1 MKSIKTILTGA
12 IALTLASQA
21 FADVTV
27 YITGS
32 SAYRAQINVSIA
44 KVLGVSADGT
54 NIQAAYDPGTNSATL
69 ASSNKAVF
77 KGPGTTL
84 GVPGTV
90 TIKTSW
96 SGSAAGIQAV
106 TQPVATSF
114 LADSVT
120 TANAT
125 TTGGQTAV
133 SGGQSVASPATENVN
148 PEIVLSDVDQV
159 ATPFTT
165 GNALDKDTIG
175 IVDFVWCASKAA
187 TTTAPFTGI
196 NNITP
201 QLAQALYGGTG
212 KLAVSLFTGNPA
224 DSSTFVYGIGRNPD
238 SGTRLT
244 AFAESGVGLFSTV
257 QQWSPAITSGNVT
270 ALTLWPQETVNGIL
284 FSTGNSGYSSGGNLR
299 TALQA
304 TTGSVGSGVGSTA
317 LIGYLSNADARSAI
331 TGGTIKE
338 LAYNGVTYGG
348 NTNLI
353 KEGQYT
359 FWSYEWFMFLQSL
372 TGDKATVATS
382 LRNQAKTDAPIKL
395 TDMHVSRQTDG
406 GVVTP

>member
-1 MKSIKTILTGA
+1 MKSLKTILTGA
-12 IALTLASQA
+12 IAMTLASQA

-44 KVLGVSADGT
+44 KILGVSADGT
-54 NIQAAYDPGTNSATL
+54 NIQAAYDPGTSSFTL
-69 ASSNKAVF
+69 ANANKALF

-84 GVPGTV
+84 GIPGTV

-96 SGSAAGIQAV
+96 NGSAAGVQAV
-106 TQPVATSF
+106 TQPVAQSF
-114 LADSVT
+114 LADSVA

-125 TTGGQTAV
+125 TSGGQTAV

-165 GNALDKDTIG
+165 GNALDKEVIG
-175 IVDFVWCASKAA
+175 IVDFVWAASKA
-187 TTTAPFTGI
+187 TLTTAPFTGI
-196 NNITP
+196 SNVTP

-212 KLAVSLFTGNPA
+212 KLSVSLFTGNAA
-224 DSSTFVYGIGRNPD
+224 DSTSFVYGIGRNPD

-244 AFAESGVGLFSTV
+244 AFAETGVGLFSTV
-257 QQWSPAITSGNVT
+257 QQWSPTVSSGNVT
-270 ALTLWPQETVNGIL
+270 ALALWPAETVNGIP
-284 FSTGNSGYSSGGNLR
+284 FTVGNSGYSSGGNLR

-304 TTGSVGSGVGSTA
+304 TTGSVSGGIGSTA

-331 TGGTIKE
+331 NGGTIKE
-338 LAYNGVTYGG
+338 LSYNGVTYGG

-359 FWSYEWFMFLQSL
+359 FWSYEWLMFLQSL
-372 TGDKATVATS
+372 SGDKLTVATS